1 MLRAIRQLIET
12 DMARFEEMRASVLS
26 SPNPLLGL
34 ALAHVASRQGKMMRP
49 MLALLMGKACHEQLD
64 DEIMHA
70 ALALELLHTA
80 SLVHDDVVDES
91 DRRRGKASVNALFD
105 NQAAVLVGDYI
116 LSLALAE
123 AARTGST
130 HFVEA
135 IAQLGQD
142 LADGELL
149 QLHNMDLEEI
159 AEEQYFDVI
168 RRKTATL
175 FATCCAATYIL
186 HGEGASKGSLKQAHR
201 LGDLIGII
209 FQMRDDIIDIVATD
223 MAEKPAGND
232 LREGKLTLPVIHAI
246 TIDPSLTA
254 AALRVRRREASA
266 DDICSLTTAAVAHGI
281 DYANARMET
290 LIAEAHTIADNI
302 CTENIATALH
312 TYIDYVVQREK

>member
-1 MLRAIRQLIET
+1 
-12 DMARFEEMRASVLS
+12 MARFEEMRAGVLS

-49 MLALLMGKACHEQLD
+49 MLALLMGKSCGERLGD
-64 DEIMHA
+64 GIMHA

-116 LSLALAE
+116 LSLALGE

-130 HFVEA
+130 RFVGA

-142 LADGELL
+142 LSDGELL

-159 AEEQYFDVI
+159 GEEQYFDVI

-175 FATCCAATYIL
+175 FATCCEATYIL
-186 HGEGASKGSLKQAHR
+186 RGEAASADTLEQARR
-201 LGDLIGII
+201 LGDLIGVI

-223 MAEKPAGND
+223 GAEKPAGND
-232 LREGKLTLPVIHAI
+232 LREGKLTLPVIHAVAL
-246 TIDPSLTA
+246 DPSLTN

-266 DDICSLTTAAVAHGI
+266 EDICTLTAAAKAHGI
-281 DYANARMET
+281 GYANARMET
-290 LIAEAHTIADNI
+290 LAAEAHAIADDI
-302 CTENIATALH
+302 CAENIATALH
-312 TYIDYVVQREK
+312 TYIDYVVKREK